1 MGLGP
6 GPVLQQVPLPP
17 ELGGV
22 VDTELPSDV
31 TPRRV
36 RPDALGRL
44 PLETLCEASSSQ
56 LSRGREGWLHRP
68 ELPCARAPVG
78 DLPP

>member
-17 ELGGV
+17 GLGGV

-31 TPRRV
+31 TPGCV

-44 PLETLCEASSSQ
+44 PLETLVRPHLPSSAEG
-56 LSRGREGWLHRP
+56 GRAGCTAQSCPVLG
-68 ELPCARAPVG
+68 LP
-78 DLPP
+78 